1 MKAKIFG
8 LLGTVL
14 GIGGYLLLKTVY
26 ENLGLGSFM
35 AILASVGTIILLAIL
50 LSFGFSYLSELI
62 MSPEEKEMRKQL
74 IDEMVREELEKQKN
88 EIAENQKSK

>member
-1 MKAKIFG
+1 MKEKIVG

-14 GIGGYLLLKTVY
+14 GIGGYLLLKIMY

-35 AILASVGTIILLAIL
+35 AILASIATIIVLAIV
-50 LSFGFSYLSELI
+50 LSFGFSYISEMM

-74 IDEMVREELEKQKN
+74 IDEMVREELEKQKEESTN
-88 EIAENQKSK
+88 NKES

>member
-1 MKAKIFG
+1 MKEKIFA

-14 GIGGYLLLKTVY
+14 GIGGSLLLEIMY

-35 AILASVGTIILLAIL
+35 ATLASIATIFLLAIL
-50 LSFGFSYLSELI
+50 LYFGFTYLSELM

-74 IDEMVREELEKQKN
+74 IDEIVTEELEKQKEESSNNN
-88 EIAENQKSK
+88 ESL